1 MKNIYHLSFVL
12 FLMMVATTG
21 FSQITK
27 PLSFVG
33 KIIDK
38 NSRQPL
44 EYATISLFTK
54 DNNKLITGG
63 VTATNGR
70 FAIPVKSAPQLLYAK
85 IEFIGYQTI
94 MIREFEVT
102 QGQVDLGVVSIA
114 PDKKM
119 LNEVTVTAE
128 KSQTIFK
135 LDKRVFNVGKDLISA
150 GGSSLDVLNNVP
162 SVNVSIEGAISLRGN
177 PNVQILINGNPS
189 VMTGGSSNSL
199 GAISASMI
207 DRIEVITN
215 PSAKYD
221 AKGTTGIINIV
232 LKKEERRGFNGSI
245 TLNTGVP
252 ENHSLGLSLSKRT
265 EKLNLFT
272 QLGIGKRMF
281 PSNYRGITIDRNNAN
296 GQRLQN
302 DGEAEKHEQFYNLR
316 LGMDYHINPFN
327 IITLAGNFAY
337 EFENEYSDTYY
348 NLLNASEQT
357 INLSQRDESTT
368 ATNPKWQYDFQYKK
382 TFADNKD
389 QSLVLTAQG
398 FFFGKDRNSSFKNTT
413 TQGTQGDFEQ
423 TSKSNFS
430 DASYSFRLD
439 YTHPFAKDNT
449 LEIGAKYDLNF
460 NANDYEVADLVNGT
474 PVLNP
479 DFTNLFE
486 FDQKVLGIYGTYA
499 YELGKVGLKAGVR
512 VENTQVDTR
521 LITTN
526 TNNQQEYTNVF
537 PSVHLSYKVTKQF
550 STQVSYSKRIHRPRM
565 WDLNPFTTIRDN
577 LNQSFGNPSLQPEF
591 TDSYEFTAI
600 QNWEKASINVSVFHR
615 RTQDVVNDITQVIDS
630 LTITAPQNV
639 GNSENTGVEV
649 NGKLTPTKWFSLL
662 GDFNWTY
669 FNRNGSYEQT
679 DFAFE
684 NTRWSVRLTSK
695 FKLPMGIDAEIRV
708 RYRSAVQE
716 LLGTRQEIAFAD
728 FGIKKKLWKG
738 RAVVNFSMRDVFS
751 SRRNITEMDQPG
763 FYRYN
768 NRQWGGR
775 MMVLG
780 VSMSFG
786 KGNAMEFS
794 GHKRF

>member
-1 MKNIYHLSFVL
+1 MKQIKHLIIL
-12 FLMMVATTG
+12 LVAITTTG
-21 FSQITK
+21 YSQSSK
-27 PLSFVG
+27 QLNFVG
-33 KIIDK
+33 KVIDK
-38 NSRQPL
+38 TSRQPL

-54 DNNKLITGG
+54 DNNQLVTGG
-63 VTATNGR
+63 VTNDKGR
-70 FAIPVKSAPQLLYAK
+70 FSVSTKLPLRSLFVK
-85 IEFIGYQTI
+85 IEYIGYQPI
-94 MIREFEVT
+94 IIRELKAS
-102 QGQVDLGVVSIA
+102 QGQVNLGVVSIA

-119 LNEVTVTAE
+119 LSEVTVTAE

-177 PNVQILINGNPS
+177 ANVQILINGNPS
-189 VMTGGSSNSL
+189 VMTGGSGNSL

-232 LKKEERRGFNGSI
+232 LKKEERRGFNGSL
-245 TLNTGVP
+245 TLNTGIP
-252 ENHSLGLSLSKRT
+252 ENHSLGLSLSRRT
-265 EKLNLFT
+265 EKFNLFT
-272 QLGIGKRMF
+272 QIGVGKRMF

-296 GQRLQN
+296 GQQLQN
-302 DGEAEKHEQFYNLR
+302 NGEAEKHEQFYNIR

-327 IITLAGNFAY
+327 VITLAGNFAY
-337 EFENEYSDTYY
+337 EFENEFSDTYF

-357 INLSQRDESTT
+357 INLSQRDENTT

-382 TFADNKD
+382 TFANDKD
-389 QSLVLTAQG
+389 RSLAFTAQG

-413 TQGTQGDFEQ
+413 TQGNQANFEQ
-423 TSKSNFS
+423 TSRSNFS

-439 YTHPFAKDNT
+439 YTHPFAKNNT
-449 LEIGAKYDLNF
+449 LEVGAKYDLNF
-460 NANDYEVADLVNGT
+460 NANDYEVNDLANGIAVVN
-474 PVLNP
+474 PN
-479 DFTNLFE
+479 FTNVFE
-486 FDQKVLGIYGTYA
+486 FDQKVLGVYGTYS
-499 YELGKVGLKAGVR
+499 YEIGKVGLKAGVR
-512 VENTQVDTR
+512 VENTQIATR

-526 TNNQQEYTNVF
+526 ANNQQDYTNVF
-537 PSVHLSYKVTKQF
+537 PSVHLSYKITKQF
-550 STQVSYSKRIHRPRM
+550 STQVSYSKRIYRPSM

-577 LNQSFGNPSLQPEF
+577 LNQSFGNPGLQPEF
-591 TDSYEFTAI
+591 TDSYELTAI
-600 QNWEKASINVSVFHR
+600 QNWEKASFNISVFHR
-615 RTQDVVNDITQVIDS
+615 RTQDVVNDITEVRDS
-630 LTITAPQNV
+630 LTITTPQNV

-649 NGKLTPTKWFSLL
+649 NGKLTPVKWFSLL

-669 FNRNGSYEQT
+669 FNRTGSYEQT
-679 DFAFE
+679 NFAFE

-695 FKLPMGIDAEIRV
+695 FKFPMGIDAEIRV

-716 LLGTRQEIAFAD
+716 LLGTQQEIAFAD
-728 FGIKKKLWKG
+728 LGIKKKLWKG
-738 RAVVNFSMRDVFS
+738 RAVINFSVRDVFS
-751 SRRNITEMDQPG
+751 SRRRIMEMDQPG